1 MSSVL
6 NHVPGRSGVSSLRAA
21 HLLSLL
27 KVWLRSWK
35 VNSGLVL
42 VYECVLT
49 YPIAACRK
57 VVTVVLL
64 PSNTTQELRIPAI
77 HPYDVECGFGA

>member
-21 HLLSLL
+21 HLLSWL

-35 VNSGLVL
+35 VNSGIVL
-42 VYECVLT
+42 VYECVLI
-49 YPIAACRK
+49 YRIAACRK
-57 VVTVVLL
+57 IVTVVPLL
-64 PSNTTQELRIPAI
+64 LNTTQELRIPAI